1 MVYELELEHCLVWAW
16 YFGNFGK
23 KFSICPITSNNYG
36 EAQKGRKHRA
46 YRQEARGE
54 EGQSYLHQR
63 IQKYTDGEF
72 PEEDALKLKKLV
84 DAQEKTQNAN
94 NAWQ

>member
-1 MVYELELEHCLVWAW
+1 MI
-16 YFGNFGK
+16 K
-23 KFSICPITSNNYG
+23 
-36 EAQKGRKHRA
+36 
-46 YRQEARGE
+46 
-54 EGQSYLHQR
+54 
-63 IQKYTDGEF
+63 KYTDGEL